1 MTSIDLREITRG
13 LQEAASAT
21 NSLIAQQYINL
32 FDQFFE
38 CDTEALGAPMKAKM
52 VEVAMDGQHIM
63 RVPCLRWCHLKAWPL
78 SACRST
84 CR

>member
-32 FDQFFE
+32 FDQIGR
-38 CDTEALGAPMKAKM
+38 AH
-52 VEVAMDGQHIM
+52 V
-63 RVPCLRWCHLKAWPL
+63 
-78 SACRST
+78 
-84 CR
+84 